1 MTMPNITP
9 GFILDFVQT
18 LVLFVLAAVQWLR
31 KPGED
36 AGKAVKEHTQAVD
49 EQLSG
54 LRGRLQHVEDRLQHM
69 PTDEELATLRGDV
82 HAIKAQLEGQR
93 ELLKR
98 VEHQTTLIHEHLL
111 RSK

>member
-1 MTMPNITP
+1 MPNLTP
-9 GFILDFVQT
+9 GFILDFVQSAV
-18 LVLFVLAAVQWLR
+18 LVILALVQWLR
-31 KPGED
+31 KPGVD
-36 AGKAVKEHTQAVD
+36 AGQAIKAHAQLVD

-54 LRGRLQHVEDRLQHM
+54 LRGRVQHVEDRIQHM
-69 PTDEELATLRGDV
+69 PSDEELATLRGDV

-93 ELLKR
+93 ELLRR